1 MDVDQYQL
9 ILDNAQVGWWKADF
23 EERCYICSDYLIS
36 LLELDG
42 PKISI
47 VDFFLLIRGDYRDRI
62 ANEFAFFKGIGIYE
76 QIFPIKTC
84 YGYRF
89 VRTKIYK
96 REKASDGK
104 LTVLGILQLI
114 PFSEME
120 ENRPVV
126 NGQVDS
132 VLRHLGSLSHA
143 LHSFIQT
150 NDLHKSIHLA
160 LTEVL
165 FSIDT
170 KGRVYIM
177 EYEDEKQIGCTYEV
191 CSEGVEPVRPFLQ
204 NIPVATLPWST
215 HKIRNLYPILINNL
229 DELPPEAV
237 EEKRYLK
244 ARRTCSLILI
254 PLIIKGESWGY
265 MGIDIV
271 DKYRMWSLEDY
282 QWLSSISNIIS
293 IITKMARTNE
303 ALDHS
308 EKLLRNIYTN
318 IPVGIELYDKKGYLV
333 DLNNMDV
340 EIFGLPS
347 KESVLGLNIFENP
360 MINDEIR
367 EKLISREPVSFHMD
381 YSFNTIEDKG
391 FYPTM
396 KNGTIDIFT
405 KVCMLYDIYGDLINY
420 MFINLDNTDKAVAYN
435 RIEEFEHFFSL
446 VSRFAKVGYAK
457 FDLLTREGYAIDQ
470 WYQNLGEK
478 EGVPLLEVIGV
489 YSQIHPEDRKV
500 MFNFFE
506 QVKKGQCDSI
516 RRELRVKY
524 GEGWHWTRV
533 NVMRNTQSTNPDR
546 LEMICVNYD
555 ITELKETQKQ
565 REKAEEL
572 DRLKSA
578 FLANMSHEIRTP
590 LNAIT
595 GFSELMAFADTDE
608 ERMSYYDV
616 IKMNNQLLMQLIN
629 DILDISK
636 IEADAIKITYEQL
649 DVSELMDT
657 IYASAKL
664 RVPGGVKLVLEKEAD
679 HHMFGT
685 DSMRLL
691 QLINNLVN
699 NAIKNTK
706 EGSITMGYAI
716 QPDDQ
721 LRFYVRDTGIGI
733 DKEKLKDVFD
743 RFVKINDYMEGI
755 GLGLA
760 ICKGLVVKM
769 GGSIHVTSEL
779 GVGSEFSFILP
790 SHE

>member
-1 MDVDQYQL
+1 MDIDQYQL

-120 ENRPVV
+120 ENRLVV

-506 QVKKGQCDSI
+506 QVKKDS
-516 RRELRVKY
+516 
-524 GEGWHWTRV
+524 
-533 NVMRNTQSTNPDR
+533 
-546 LEMICVNYD
+546 
-555 ITELKETQKQ
+555 
-565 REKAEEL
+565 
-572 DRLKSA
+572 
-578 FLANMSHEIRTP
+578 
-590 LNAIT
+590 
-595 GFSELMAFADTDE
+595 
-608 ERMSYYDV
+608 V
-616 IKMNNQLLMQLIN
+616 I
-629 DILDISK
+629 
-636 IEADAIKITYEQL
+636 
-649 DVSELMDT
+649 VF
-657 IYASAKL
+657 
-664 RVPGGVKLVLEKEAD
+664 GG
-679 HHMFGT
+679 
-685 DSMRLL
+685 
-691 QLINNLVN
+691 N
-699 NAIKNTK
+699 
-706 EGSITMGYAI
+706 
-716 QPDDQ
+716 
-721 LRFYVRDTGIGI
+721 
-733 DKEKLKDVFD
+733 
-743 RFVKINDYMEGI
+743 
-755 GLGLA
+755 
-760 ICKGLVVKM
+760 
-769 GGSIHVTSEL
+769 
-779 GVGSEFSFILP
+779 
-790 SHE
+790 

>member
-1 MDVDQYQL
+1 MEVDRYQL
-9 ILDNAQVGWWKADF
+9 ILDNAQVGWWEADF

-42 PKISI
+42 PKILLA
-47 VDFFLLIRGDYRDRI
+47 DFLLLIREDYRDRI

-76 QIFPIKTC
+76 QIFPMKTC

-96 REKASDGK
+96 REKAPDGK

-114 PFSEME
+114 PFSETE

-132 VLRHLGSLSHA
+132 VLRHLGSLSRA

-160 LTEVL
+160 LTEIL

-177 EYEDEKQIGCTYEV
+177 EYGDEGLIGCTYEV
-191 CSEGVEPVRPFLQ
+191 CSEGIEPVRLSLQ

-215 HKIRNLYPILINNL
+215 QKIRNLYPVLINNL
-229 DELPPEAV
+229 DELPPEAA

-244 ARRTCSLILI
+244 VRGVCSLILI
-254 PLIIKGESWGY
+254 PLIIKGEPWGY

-318 IPVGIELYDKKGYLV
+318 IPVGIELYDKNGYLV
-333 DLNNMDV
+333 DLNNMDA

-347 KESVLGLNIFENP
+347 KESALGINIFENP
-360 MINDEIR
+360 IIPDEVQK
-367 EKLISREPVSFHMD
+367 KLIRQEPVSFHLD
-381 YSFNTIEDKG
+381 YSFNTVKNDAY
-391 FYPTM
+391 YPTV
-396 KNGTIDIFT
+396 KSGTIDLFT
-405 KVCMLYDIYGDLINY
+405 KVSMLYDIHGDLINY
-420 MFINLDNTDKAVAYN
+420 MFINLDNTDKALAYN

-457 FDLLTREGYAIDQ
+457 FDLLSRDGYAIDQ

-478 EGVPLLEVIGV
+478 EGTPLPEVIGV
-489 YSQIHPEDRKV
+489 YNRIHPEDRRV
-500 MFNFFE
+500 MLNFFE
-506 QVKKGQCDSI
+506 RVKKGRSDCI
-516 RRELRVKY
+516 RKELRVKH
-524 GEGWHWTRV
+524 GENWRWTRV
-533 NVMRNTQSTNPDR
+533 NVMRNTQSTDPTK

-555 ITELKETQKQ
+555 ITELKETQMQ

-590 LNAIT
+590 LNAIV
-595 GFSELMAFADTDE
+595 GFSTLLVDTDDPE
-608 ERMSYYDV
+608 EKKQFV
-616 IKMNNQLLMQLIN
+616 EIIQKNN
-629 DILDISK
+629 
-636 IEADAIKITYEQL
+636 
-649 DVSELMDT
+649 EL
-657 IYASAKL
+657 
-664 RVPGGVKLVLEKEAD
+664 
-679 HHMFGT
+679 
-685 DSMRLL
+685 LL
-691 QLINNLVN
+691 QLISDVLDLAKIESGIIELKLVEVDLRELCKELVVSMRIKVPAEVALCVAPDLPFCIMRCDKVRLTQIISNFIN
-699 NAIKNTK
+699 NAIKHTNRGT
-706 EGSITMGYAI
+706 IVLGYE
-716 QPDDQ
+716 
-721 LRFYVRDTGIGI
+721 VRQDEIEFSVTDTGDGMSP
-733 DKEKLKDVFD
+733 EVQQHVFD
-743 RFVKINDYMEGI
+743 RFYKGNSFKQGT
-755 GLGLA
+755 GLGLS
-760 ICKGLVVKM
+760 ICKSIIEQV
-769 GGSIHVTSEL
+769 GGRIGVESEE
-779 GVGSEFSFILP
+779 GKGSRFWFTLP
-790 SHE
+790 H